1 MCTMSDSTGEVNDP
15 YMSEYSSG
23 FDDILHRS
31 EDSPQVQ
38 LDDEEEHQQAGGPPT
53 VPKGGRLPAASPKY
67 GSHPP
72 TEPKCGRLPAAPPK
86 YGRNSGPRQRSPE
99 AISKHGGYPI
109 PQQRVPMVKAAA
121 KAVPRAPKRPRSR
134 VPWEL
139 KDWGTPG
146 YDPIDRSLFCTEYRR
161 DPDGLRRKIVK
172 TIKEH
177 PGYTTKQFNRLL
189 FDTYGAR
196 MRELALL
203 FGCSGS
209 RQLLDG
215 VFCHSEACEELK
227 ELLKTIDFGRPSRRY
242 QIVVTVA
249 RVVPS
254 G

>member
-1 MCTMSDSTGEVNDP
+1 
-15 YMSEYSSG
+15 
-23 FDDILHRS
+23 
-31 EDSPQVQ
+31 
-38 LDDEEEHQQAGGPPT
+38 
-53 VPKGGRLPAASPKY
+53 
-67 GSHPP
+67 
-72 TEPKCGRLPAAPPK
+72 
-86 YGRNSGPRQRSPE
+86 
-99 AISKHGGYPI
+99 
-109 PQQRVPMVKAAA
+109 MVKAAA

-161 DPDGLRRKIVK
+161 DPDGLRCKIVK

-196 MRELALL
+196 VRELGLL
-203 FGCSGS
+203 FGCKGL

-215 VFCHSEACEELK
+215 VFCHSEVCEELK

-242 QIVVTVA
+242 QIVAAVA